1 MSASMFMDVFGHC
14 DPTLHMLKTF
24 VDTTT
29 LTTKELLHDLHR
41 ENGAIYVAWYNAAIV
56 YSDSKGRG
64 LKQRCRAERILR
76 MAWREFLHSRERA
89 KPLVPDL
96 EHL

>member
-1 MSASMFMDVFGHC
+1 MSANLFMDIYGHC

-24 VDTTT
+24 LDTTAP
-29 LTTKELLHDLHR
+29 LTTELLHDLHR
-41 ENGAIYVAWYNAAIV
+41 EDGAIYVAWYNAAIV
-56 YSDSKGRG
+56 YSDSKGRK
-64 LKQRCRAERILR
+64 LKERCRAERILR

-96 EHL
+96 THL